1 MIYNLKLL
9 HMPAFRFE
17 WHPLEKTVYVI
28 EIGKLV
34 EGKEIANSIA
44 GDIRT
49 QGEATNAALIW
60 SRGYRAGRSFK
71 LDIRGSVAGE
81 LE

>member
-34 EGKEIANSIA
+34 EGKEIANVIA
-44 GDIRT
+44 HEIRT
-49 QGEATNAALIW
+49 QGDATNSALVW

-71 LDIRGSVAGE
+71 LDVRTVADG
-81 LE
+81 